1 MVWTLKGRGL
11 ALLAAAPL
19 LAAVPAVA
27 HADGPGPNGHKGDK
41 GSASKPAPKHKHKT
55 PKHGA
60 PEHKAPK
67 HKAPKHKDK
76 APKHEHKAPKHKHK
90 AAKPKTAAKPKAH
103 ASVKKPQAH
112 GVALRMKSPQQSVVP
127 GRTYTWTFTV
137 AARGKGEQE
146 KAAFKTTLPRS
157 LEYVS
162 GEKHCKAAGQK
173 VFCRLGTLEKGEKA
187 TGAIRAKVT
196 GRAKPGETIRPRGT
210 AVWGRDRVTHRF
222 PAVRVA
228 RTADLAL
235 AQKAPATARAGAEIP
250 YTLRIRNLGPAA
262 ADSVT
267 LESRGPIKLVDRD
280 TACVPRGASYLC
292 AVGGLQAGEA
302 RTLRFTAVPRGN
314 VRAGTVL
321 TASWRA
327 SSPVPDTDR
336 ANNAAVVR
344 TKITKSR

>member
-67 HKAPKHKDK
+67 HKAPKH
-76 APKHEHKAPKHKHK
+76 EHKAPKHKHK
-90 AAKPKTAAKPKAH
+90 AAKPKAH

-137 AARGKGEQE
+137 AARGKGEQG
-146 KAAFKTTLPRS
+146 KAAFKTTLPKS

-173 VFCRLGTLEKGEKA
+173 VFCRLGTLKKGEKV